1 MSVLFLKTSN
11 TQHPEPSKTSV
22 TPTRVTVTKPQT
34 STQPAVKE
42 TASPHSTAVGV
53 VPSVSVCLGSILS
66 QLPSQFFKKIGRYM
80 RELRVGQIRRFTIF
94 TDQQL
99 LSIFR
104 AGEVYPI
111 VIHDTR
117 HFSIALLRR
126 CERISQ
132 EIARLCRQRAIV

>member
-11 TQHPEPSKTSV
+11 TQHPEPSKTLV
-22 TPTRVTVTKPQT
+22 TPPRVTVTKPQA

-66 QLPSQFFKKIGRYM
+66 QLPSQLFKKIGRYM

-94 TDQQL
+94 TDQQP

-104 AGEVYPI
+104 AGEVYLI

-117 HFSIALLRR
+117 HFSKALLRR